1 MTNSFEHQQQLTDE
15 QLISID
21 NITKFILTQPSIW
34 VLMVGMLGS
43 AAAYQWLF
51 GWGLIDTSLVV
62 LAFIL
67 RSFVEW
73 GIHYYI
79 HHAMPLPF
87 TNIRLK
93 SIIYRLHIEH
103 HRKPWKADELFM
115 KGKSMFVMLSIP
127 FFLLIFISLRLAI
140 LSVFLAAMFLFFN
153 EVYHAFSHSNVS
165 FKSERLMK
173 SINNHRKH
181 HQLSPNKYYGV
192 SSTLADRFFKTIEG
206 RD

>member
-1 MTNSFEHQQQLTDE
+1 MTHSFEHQQQLTNE

-21 NITKFILTQPSIW
+21 NIAKFVLRQPSIW
-34 VLMVGMLGS
+34 VLVLGMLGS

-87 TNIRLK
+87 INIRLK

-115 KGKSMFVMLSIP
+115 KGRSMFVMLSIP
-127 FFLLIFISLRLAI
+127 FLLLVFISLRLAI
-140 LSVFLAAMFLFFN
+140 LSVLFAAMILFFN
-153 EVYHAFSHSNVS
+153 EVFHAFAHANVS
-165 FKSERLMK
+165 FNNKWLMRV
-173 SINNHRKH
+173 ITNHRNH
-181 HQLSPNKYYGV
+181 HQLNPNKYYGV
-192 SSTLADRFFKTIEG
+192 SSLLADRLLNTTT
-206 RD
+206 D

>member
-1 MTNSFEHQQQLTDE
+1 MKHCFEQSQQLTDE

-21 NITKFILTQPSIW
+21 NIATFILTQPSIW
-34 VLMVGMLGS
+34 VLVSGMLGS
-43 AAAYQWLF
+43 VVAYQWLF
-51 GWGLIDTSLVV
+51 GWGLLDTSLVI
-62 LAFIL
+62 LAFVL

-127 FFLLIFISLRLAI
+127 FLLLAFISLRLAI
-140 LSVFLAAMFLFFN
+140 LSVLFAAMILFFN
-153 EVYHAFSHSNVS
+153 EVFHAFAHANVS
-165 FKSERLMK
+165 FKNKWLMRV
-173 SINNHRKH
+173 INNHRNH
-181 HQLSPNKYYGV
+181 HQLNPNKYYGV
-192 SSTLADRFFKTIEG
+192 SSLLADRLLKTTI
-206 RD
+206 D